1 MASFKDD
8 EFHRKMLTIS
18 NKMFENFYAFL
29 IILPMEVVVLVHP
42 LLALE
47 ALQLVSTVVQIF
59 TLL

>member
-8 EFHRKMLTIS
+8 EFHRKMWTIS
-18 NKMFENFYAFL
+18 NKMIENFYAFL
-29 IILPMEVVVLVHP
+29 IIPPMEVVVLVHP

-47 ALQLVSTVVQIF
+47 AQLLVSIAVQIF